1 MRRFAP
7 LAGALLAGCVATTP
21 PPRPDPAMARVI
33 AMAANQVRRCYRAP
47 RIGRG
52 GGGIVTVLNV
62 AYAPDGTLATLPAL
76 AGQLGVTAANAAAA
90 EALAEA
96 AALAVTRC
104 VPLRLPAAQYRG
116 GWDSFQL
123 TFSPKAMA

>member
-1 MRRFAP
+1 MRSLVP
-7 LAGALLAGCVATTP
+7 LAASLLAGCATAAP
-21 PPRPDPAMARVI
+21 PPRPDPGLARVV
-33 AMAANQVRRCYRAP
+33 AMAADQVRRCYRAP

-52 GGGIVTVLNV
+52 GGGIVTVLDV

-76 AGQLGVTAANAAAA
+76 AKQLGVTAGNAQAA